1 FLLCVCLSVCGVV
14 KPAPMSLHGEVK
26 SPHYPQP
33 YQPGTDVTWDLKV
46 PVGYR
51 IQLTITH
58 LDIKQ
63 SDNCNQDSLTVL
75 HDQKVLGKFCGEK
88 TNQHLPGISPI
99 LSSSNHLQLIFK
111 TSAANR
117 GSDQH
122 LGFTAF
128 YTAIAQFLDIFHS
141 EMKTVS
147 YSSHGRAYCG
157 ILCLFVST
165 VCGRPTVTTSVH
177 QRIIGGQWATPG
189 SIPWQV
195 LLTVPYGRGGAAVIG
210 SRWILTAAVL
220 TGNAH
225 EEMNLSF
232 QIYVGDNDILKML
245 GSPPFQVESLHVH
258 PLYNN
263 PKERN
268 YNHDIALIKLKQHI
282 TFNTNI
288 KPLCLPSRDHQYI
301 PDTYGLVSGFGMTET
316 KIPTKLRFVRVPLVK
331 DDVCRKSIEKITNE
345 TSEDFKFTEN
355 MFCAGFPEGGRDSCS
370 GDSGGAFALEN
381 NNQFWAAG
389 IVSWGINCGEAGKYG
404 VYTRVA
410 QNFIKNSKK

>member
-1 FLLCVCLSVCGVV
+1 G
-14 KPAPMSLHGEVK
+14 
-26 SPHYPQP
+26 
-33 YQPGTDVTWDLKV
+33 GTS
-46 PVGYR
+46 R
-51 IQLTITH
+51 IL
-58 LDIKQ
+58 
-63 SDNCNQDSLTVL
+63 
-75 HDQKVLGKFCGEK
+75 
-88 TNQHLPGISPI
+88 
-99 LSSSNHLQLIFK
+99 
-111 TSAANR
+111 A
-117 GSDQH
+117 
-122 LGFTAF
+122 
-128 YTAIAQFLDIFHS
+128 
-141 EMKTVS
+141 
-147 YSSHGRAYCG
+147 AYCG

-210 SRWILTAAVL
+210 SRWILTAAHCLNDVL
-220 TGNAH
+220 PEH
-225 EEMNLSF
+225 VR
-232 QIYVGDNDILKML
+232 VGSEFSIIV
-245 GSPPFQVESLHVH
+245 SVESEKIEVIVKH
-258 PLYNN
+258 
-263 PKERN
+263 KRN

-404 VYTRVA
+404 VYTRVCHMCFFPA
-410 QNFIKNSKK
+410 EYRINNFELQ

>member
-1 FLLCVCLSVCGVV
+1 
-14 KPAPMSLHGEVK
+14 
-26 SPHYPQP
+26 
-33 YQPGTDVTWDLKV
+33 KV
-46 PVGYR
+46 E
-51 IQLTITH
+51 IF
-58 LDIKQ
+58 
-63 SDNCNQDSLTVL
+63 SLTTL
-75 HDQKVLGKFCGEK
+75 
-88 TNQHLPGISPI
+88 
-99 LSSSNHLQLIFK
+99 
-111 TSAANR
+111 
-117 GSDQH
+117 
-122 LGFTAF
+122 
-128 YTAIAQFLDIFHS
+128 
-141 EMKTVS
+141 S

-195 LLTVPYGRGGAAVIG
+195 FLTVPYGRGGAAVIG
-210 SRWILTAAVL
+210 SRWILSAAHNLNDVL
-220 TGNAH
+220 PEH
-225 EEMNLSF
+225 VR
-232 QIYVGDNDILKML
+232 VGSEFSIIV
-245 GSPPFQVESLHVH
+245 SVECEKIEVIVKH
-258 PLYNN
+258 
-263 PKERN
+263 KRN

-288 KPLCLPSRDHQYI
+288 MPLCLPSRDHQYI
-301 PDTYGLVSGFGMTET
+301 PDTYGLVSGFGTTEDK

-345 TSEDFKFTEN
+345 TSEDYKFTEN

-410 QNFIKNSKK
+410 QWVLTAASNLGLEHSPISPEQVKVSPH